1 MNWGMAY
8 IACVLVAIEAAI
20 LLLSRHERTKG
31 FFKYLPSMFWIYLL
45 PMLASTAGILP
56 NKSEVYIWI
65 AKYCLPASLA
75 LLLLSV
81 DIKAI
86 LKLGPVAL
94 AMMGASVVGVMA
106 GAAGVMGIY
115 KTYLPGEMW
124 KGIGSL
130 SASWI
135 GGSANMIAVKEAIN
149 TPDAVFLPMVIV
161 DTIVPY
167 TWMAILIA
175 AAAYEGRL
183 DKMLCARRTL
193 IDDLVARAKVKV
205 NVGAL
210 SRKYGF
216 LAIVVLCAAAAVVSV
231 VLAGV
236 LERAGA
242 GPIPVGMAGYL
253 KKAAGVL
260 NAPAWSIVIATFIG
274 IGLSFTRARNLEA
287 NGSSGIGFALLYL
300 VLASIGAKASLANF
314 ANAPILLTAG
324 FTWIAIHAIIVLG
337 AARVLRAPIALAAAA
352 SQACIGGPASA
363 PVVAGVYHA
372 QLAPVGLLLAVLG
385 NISGTFLG
393 LLVSQMCKRIAM

>member
-1 MNWGMAY
+1 MNWGMVY

-20 LLLSRHERTKG
+20 LLLSKHERTKG

-45 PMLASTAGILP
+45 PMLASTAGVVP

-115 KTYLPGEMW
+115 KGYLPGEMW

-193 IDDLVARAKVKV
+193 IDDLVARAKVVAKASV
-205 NVGAL
+205 LGREA
-210 SRKYGF
+210 GF
-216 LAIVVLCAAAAVVSV
+216 CVMAFIAVAASV
-231 VLAGV
+231 ISARLGSV
-236 LERAGA
+236 LERE
-242 GPIPVGMAGYL
+242 
-253 KKAAGVL
+253 AGVL

-287 NGSSGIGFALLYL
+287 NGSSGLGFALLYL

-314 ANAPILLTAG
+314 ANAPILLAAG

-337 AARVLRAPIALAAAA
+337 AARVLRAPVALAAAA

-385 NISGTFLG
+385 NISGTVLG
-393 LLVSQMCKRIAM
+393 LVVSEMCRWMVN